1 MVRRRLPLAAVLA
14 GLLLLGGSAY
24 LSVHPAAPRGAT
36 ARPAPATAPIIGAD
50 WFRTD
55 ASKAPVHH
63 QGLRIKILGL
73 GVDLPVVEG
82 DGLTAP
88 LYEAAHYPGMKWPG
102 EGGRTLI
109 YAHARAGMFGPL
121 FGAHVGQQIQI
132 ARPDAPT
139 LSRPCCSQLDVSR
152 RPWLRRDTS
161 SSCCS
166 RAPRTTPP
174 IRASSWSRSRRRE
187 RVSRSAGLPFGASL
201 PIFRMFRFEI

>member
-63 QGLRIKILGL
+63 EGLRIKILGL

-139 LSRPCCSQLDVSR
+139 LTYTIHEYHANWPSSNTDILQPSDHEQLVLLTCTTYNPAD
-152 RPWLRRDTS
+152 
-161 SSCCS
+161 
-166 RAPRTTPP
+166 PRIVVVAEP
-174 IRASSWSRSRRRE
+174 AS
-187 RVSRSAGLPFGASL
+187 
-201 PIFRMFRFEI
+201 